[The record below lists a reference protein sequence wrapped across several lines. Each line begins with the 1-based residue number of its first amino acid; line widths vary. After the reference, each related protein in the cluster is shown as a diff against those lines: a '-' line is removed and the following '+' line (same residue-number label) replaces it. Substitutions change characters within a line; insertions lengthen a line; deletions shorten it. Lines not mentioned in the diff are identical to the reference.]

1 MAITINTNVTAMT
14 AQRNLNSA
22 SSSVADSMQKLS
34 SGLRI
39 NSAKDDAAGLQI
51 SNRLTNQTNGLN
63 VAMRNANDG
72 VSMAQTAEG
81 AMQESTTI
89 MERMRELAL
98 QSANGS
104 NSDKDREAMQK
115 EMGQLQAEMN
125 RIADTTS
132 FGGQNLLDG
141 SFGSKSFQI
150 GANSNETQSL
160 GLMDVSAH
168 AIGRDYK
175 NLDTGPTAVEVKGG
189 TSTGDGAFSL
199 NLNGTSHDVA
209 ITKDMTADDL
219 KNKLNNIDGVSNIGV
234 DETERE
240 ITAATAGTTSV
251 TGLAASTTTPATA
264 TTAAVTGL
272 DIDTDATITFEIDN
286 SANGDGSDM
295 KTITLDNTIITGS
308 QTQAQLNTALQ
319 TAATNAGLTNVSL
332 AATGTD
338 GFSLTR
344 ADGKDVTIN
353 HQKDDGTGTGAT
365 ANIAVDGG
373 TATAVGTTQATAT
386 ATGGTEAVGESID
399 FNIGGQSITLN
410 GADFAS
416 QQALQ
421 DKLDTVFN
429 AADSNITVTATAGGA
444 FDITSNDGS
453 EVKVSAELKGNDA
466 GTTATIETA
475 DGTGTVALAGDGTT
489 EGKTNTHGGV
499 EAVTEKAFTID
510 FSAMKL
516 NTDVEEVSFSTT
528 DFDGNTATEDMT
540 IGSATTTESVASLD
554 LSTAEGAQ
562 NAIDVLDAAM
572 EQIDEKR
579 AEIGAFQNRMNHT
592 MSNLANINENVN
604 ASNSRIKDVDF
615 ASETINMTKGQILQ
629 QAGTSILAQ
638 AKQIPQAALSLLG

>member
-141 SFGSKSFQI
+141 SFGEKSFQI

-160 GLMDVSAH
+160 ELMDVSSH
-168 AIGRDYK
+168 SLGRSYSGVADVTK
-175 NLDTGPTAVEVKGG
+175 ALADEFEAG
-189 TSTGDGAFSL
+189 TSTGDKTFSL
-199 NLNGTSHDVA
+199 KLGDTEHKIEV
-209 ITKDMTADDL
+209 TKDMTAEDL
-219 KNKLNNIDGVSNIGV
+219 QNKLNNIDGISNIKVTNGDVEGAAAEDAVAATQTITGMSGEFSLAIGGIAAVPV
-234 DETERE
+234 DMTSESVDDVIDNINTA
-240 ITAATAGTTSV
+240 ITAVNGDASATPPVTGTAPGTLDGMKASKDEDGNIVITGKSDGSTLAITATAI
-251 TGLAASTTTPATA
+251 
-264 TTAAVTGL
+264 
-272 DIDTDATITFEIDN
+272 DIDTAGSVTV
-286 SANGDGSDM
+286 GD
-295 KTITLDNTIITGS
+295 KTS
-308 QTQAQLNTALQ
+308 
-319 TAATNAGLTNVSL
+319 S
-332 AATGTD
+332 
-338 GFSLTR
+338 S
-344 ADGKDVTIN
+344 
-353 HQKDDGTGTGAT
+353 
-365 ANIAVDGG
+365 
-373 TATAVGTTQATAT
+373 
-386 ATGGTEAVGESID
+386 
-399 FNIGGQSITLN
+399 
-410 GADFAS
+410 
-416 QQALQ
+416 
-421 DKLDTVFN
+421 
-429 AADSNITVTATAGGA
+429 
-444 FDITSNDGS
+444 
-453 EVKVSAELKGNDA
+453 
-466 GTTATIETA
+466 
-475 DGTGTVALAGDGTT
+475 AGDGTT
-489 EGKTNTHGGV
+489 AVVAGGLV
-499 EAVTEKAFTID
+499 NAAGVSAKPEVAGTFDIDLSNAKFDVGIETYSLNGGADEAV
-510 FSAMKL
+510 
-516 NTDVEEVSFSTT
+516 NTGTV
-528 DFDGNTATEDMT
+528 
-540 IGSATTTESVASLD
+540 TTESVASLD

-572 EQIDEKR
+572 EQVDDKR

>member
-141 SFGSKSFQI
+141 SFGEKSFQI

-160 GLMDVSAH
+160 ELMDVSSH
-168 AIGRDYK
+168 SLGRSYSGVADVTK
-175 NLDTGPTAVEVKGG
+175 ALADEFEAG
-189 TSTGDGAFSL
+189 TSTGDKTFSL
-199 NLNGTSHDVA
+199 KLGDTEHKIEV
-209 ITKDMTADDL
+209 TKDMTAEDL
-219 KNKLNNIDGVSNIGV
+219 QNKLNNIDGISNIKVTNGDVEGKAAEAAVQATQTLSGV
-234 DETERE
+234 STAVKGMGLTIAGLDNKVAVAKDDTNQDIVDAINAE
-240 ITAATAGTTSV
+240 ITATENNAAGSTTGMKAELDKDGNILV
-251 TGLAASTTTPATA
+251 TG
-264 TTAAVTGL
+264 
-272 DIDTDATITFEIDN
+272 
-286 SANGDGSDM
+286 
-295 KTITLDNTIITGS
+295 
-308 QTQAQLNTALQ
+308 
-319 TAATNAGLTNVSL
+319 
-332 AATGTD
+332 
-338 GFSLTR
+338 
-344 ADGKDVTIN
+344 
-353 HQKDDGTGTGAT
+353 KDDGTQLDIKADFVANAAGDTITIGAT
-365 ANIAVDGG
+365 KVDGAAAAVPAAGETTTNGAAAKPEVAG
-373 TATAVGTTQATAT
+373 TFDIDLSNAKFDVGIETYSLN
-386 ATGGTEAVGESID
+386 GGADEAV
-399 FNIGGQSITLN
+399 N
-410 GADFAS
+410 
-416 QQALQ
+416 
-421 DKLDTVFN
+421 
-429 AADSNITVTATAGGA
+429 
-444 FDITSNDGS
+444 
-453 EVKVSAELKGNDA
+453 
-466 GTTATIETA
+466 
-475 DGTGTVALAGDGTT
+475 TGTV
-489 EGKTNTHGGV
+489 
-499 EAVTEKAFTID
+499 
-510 FSAMKL
+510 
-516 NTDVEEVSFSTT
+516 
-528 DFDGNTATEDMT
+528 
-540 IGSATTTESVASLD
+540 TTESVASLD

-572 EQIDEKR
+572 EQVDDKR

>member
-1 MAITINTNVTAMT
+1 MT

-81 AMQESTTI
+81 AMQETTTI

-141 SFGSKSFQI
+141 SFGEKSFQI

-160 GLMDVSAH
+160 GLTDVSSH
-168 AIGRDYK
+168 SLGRDYK
-175 NLDTGPTAVEVKGG
+175 NLKAGPEAVELLAG
-189 TSTGDGAFSL
+189 TSTEDKKFSL
-199 NLNGTSHDVA
+199 GINGTSNDID
-209 ITKDMTADDL
+209 ITQDMTADDL
-219 KNKLNNIDGVSNIGV
+219 KNKLNNIDGVSNIEV
-234 DETERE
+234 EEVERE
-240 ITAATAGTTSV
+240 ITPLTKGETAVTGLGAQALKASTTAV
-251 TGLAASTTTPATA
+251 TGLAIDGGSGDTINLEIAGTKVVLNEAALTDENTLMSAINDALKDDGNTNVTASA
-264 TTAAVTGL
+264 
-272 DIDTDATITFEIDN
+272 TDATGFTLS
-286 SANGDGSDM
+286 SADGSEVAMSVD
-295 KTITLDNTIITGS
+295 IDS
-308 QTQAQLNTALQ
+308 
-319 TAATNAGLTNVSL
+319 ATNSVDT
-332 AATGTD
+332 
-338 GFSLTR
+338 
-344 ADGKDVTIN
+344 KMTIAN
-353 HQKDDGTGTGAT
+353 ATGTGAT
-365 ANIAVDGG
+365 QALTGAAQTGSTKTVGG
-373 TATAVGTTQATAT
+373 TVAESIEFDI
-386 ATGGTEAVGESID
+386 GGT
-399 FNIGGQSITLN
+399 SITLDA
-410 GADFAS
+410 ADFAS
-416 QQALQ
+416 KKDLQA
-421 DKLDTVFN
+421 KLDTFGG
-429 AADSNITVTATAGGA
+429 AGITLTATAA
-444 FDITSNDGS
+444 DGFKIIADDGV
-453 EVKVSAELKGNDA
+453 ETKVE
-466 GTTATIETA
+466 TTINGEAAATKATIVGA
-475 DGTGTVALAGDGTT
+475 DGTGTQALAGTGGAGTT
-489 EGKTNTHGGV
+489 GSTKTMGGV
-499 EAVTEKAFTID
+499 EAVTEKGFKLD
-510 FSAMKL
+510 FSDMKL
-516 NTDVEEVSFSTT
+516 DTDIETIEFTTEE
-528 DFDGNTATEDMT
+528 FDGNKNTQKLAIGEDT
-540 IGSATTTESVASLD
+540 ITESVASLD

-572 EQIDEKR
+572 EKVDEKR

>member
-115 EMGQLQAEMN
+115 EMGQLQSEMN

-141 SFGSKSFQI
+141 SFGEKSFQI

-160 GLMDVSAH
+160 ELMDVSSH
-168 AIGRDYK
+168 SLGRSYSGVADVTK
-175 NLDTGPTAVEVKGG
+175 ALADEFEAG
-189 TSTGDGAFSL
+189 TSTGDKTFSL
-199 NLNGTSHDVA
+199 KLGDTEHKIEV
-209 ITKDMTADDL
+209 TKDMTAEDL
-219 KNKLNNIDGVSNIGV
+219 QNKLNNIDGISNIKVTNGDV
-234 DETERE
+234 EGKAAEAAVQATQTLSGISTTGAGDMTLAINGIGNVTVSQGDTNED
-240 ITAATAGTTSV
+240 IKDAINASIATAE
-251 TGLAASTTTPATA
+251 A
-264 TTAAVTGL
+264 TTAGSTTGMKAEL
-272 DIDTDATITFEIDN
+272 DKDGNITIT
-286 SANGDGSDM
+286 G
-295 KTITLDNTIITGS
+295 
-308 QTQAQLNTALQ
+308 
-319 TAATNAGLTNVSL
+319 
-332 AATGTD
+332 
-338 GFSLTR
+338 
-344 ADGKDVTIN
+344 
-353 HQKDDGTGTGAT
+353 KDDGTQLTVTAAYAT
-365 ANIAVDGG
+365 NAAGSTI
-373 TATAVGTTQATAT
+373 
-386 ATGGTEAVGESID
+386 
-399 FNIGGQSITLN
+399 NIGGTDVVGVAGSAVAADGPGATTNGAAAVAEVAGTFDIDLSNAKFDVGIETYNLN
-410 GADFAS
+410 GAGDEA
-416 QQALQ
+416 
-421 DKLDTVFN
+421 V
-429 AADSNITVTATAGGA
+429 NI
-444 FDITSNDGS
+444 
-453 EVKVSAELKGNDA
+453 
-466 GTTATIETA
+466 
-475 DGTGTVALAGDGTT
+475 GTV
-489 EGKTNTHGGV
+489 
-499 EAVTEKAFTID
+499 
-510 FSAMKL
+510 
-516 NTDVEEVSFSTT
+516 
-528 DFDGNTATEDMT
+528 
-540 IGSATTTESVASLD
+540 TTESVASLD

-562 NAIDVLDAAM
+562 NAIDVLDSAM
-572 EQIDEKR
+572 EQVDEKR

>member
-141 SFGSKSFQI
+141 SFGEKSFQI
-150 GANSNETQSL
+150 GANSNETQEL
-160 GLMDVSAH
+160 GLMDVSSH
-168 AIGRDYK
+168 ALGRSYSGVADATEAVTADFEGGLSTGSSEFAFK
-175 NLDTGPTAVEVKGG
+175 LGDTEHKINVTQDMTAEDLQNKINNANGISNVSVVEKTAGVAAEDAVATTQTISGLNTSNAGDLTLTVGAKDFTVAKDSDEADLVAAINADATSKAAGITASLDTKTNEITISKADGTDLAIKAEYKGAAAGNSITIGTGPAYNGGAAAVAAKSFD
-189 TSTGDGAFSL
+189 STNGSEAVAEEAATFDIDFSKAKFDVGIDTYDIGDGA
-199 NLNGTSHDVA
+199 
-209 ITKDMTADDL
+209 
-219 KNKLNNIDGVSNIGV
+219 KNV
-234 DETERE
+234 
-240 ITAATAGTTSV
+240 
-251 TGLAASTTTPATA
+251 
-264 TTAAVTGL
+264 
-272 DIDTDATITFEIDN
+272 
-286 SANGDGSDM
+286 
-295 KTITLDNTIITGS
+295 
-308 QTQAQLNTALQ
+308 
-319 TAATNAGLTNVSL
+319 
-332 AATGTD
+332 ATGT
-338 GFSLTR
+338 
-344 ADGKDVTIN
+344 V
-353 HQKDDGTGTGAT
+353 
-365 ANIAVDGG
+365 
-373 TATAVGTTQATAT
+373 
-386 ATGGTEAVGESID
+386 
-399 FNIGGQSITLN
+399 
-410 GADFAS
+410 
-416 QQALQ
+416 
-421 DKLDTVFN
+421 
-429 AADSNITVTATAGGA
+429 
-444 FDITSNDGS
+444 
-453 EVKVSAELKGNDA
+453 
-466 GTTATIETA
+466 
-475 DGTGTVALAGDGTT
+475 
-489 EGKTNTHGGV
+489 
-499 EAVTEKAFTID
+499 
-510 FSAMKL
+510 
-516 NTDVEEVSFSTT
+516 
-528 DFDGNTATEDMT
+528 
-540 IGSATTTESVASLD
+540 TTESVASLD

-572 EQIDEKR
+572 EQVDDKR

>member
-115 EMGQLQAEMN
+115 EMGQLQSEMN

-132 FGGQNLLDG
+132 FGGQSLLDG
-141 SFGSKSFQI
+141 SFGTKSFQI
-150 GANSNETQSL
+150 GANSNETQEL
-160 GLMDVSAH
+160 GLMDVSSH
-168 AIGRDYK
+168 ALGREYK
-175 NLDTGPTAVEVKGG
+175 NLDAGPSDVEVLGG
-189 TSTGDGAFSL
+189 TSTGDGSFAL
-199 NLNGTSHDVA
+199 NINGEAQNIA
-209 ITKDMTADDL
+209 ITKDMKAEDL
-219 KNKLNNIDGVSNIGV
+219 QNKINNIDGVSDVKVAEIASKEAVASEGAVSGLNI
-234 DETERE
+234 
-240 ITAATAGTTSV
+240 AGDGEV
-251 TGLAASTTTPATA
+251 T
-264 TTAAVTGL
+264 
-272 DIDTDATITFEIDN
+272 FKIDN
-286 SANGDGSDM
+286 SDAADGSDE
-295 KTITLDNTIITGS
+295 KTITLVAADI
-308 QTQAQLNTALQ
+308 ADKTALE
-319 TAATNAGLTNVSL
+319 AKLNGAGLTNVTL
-332 AATGTD
+332 VANDDGK
-338 GFSLTR
+338 GFSIER
-344 ADGKDVTIN
+344 ADGKDVAIK
-353 HQKDDGTGTGAT
+353 HIKDAGTGSAG
-365 ANIAVDGG
+365 ANISVNGA
-373 TATAVGTTQATAT
+373 AASAVGTSEATAT
-386 ATGGTEAVGESID
+386 ATGSEAEAGGFKLD
-399 FNIGGQSITLN
+399 FSGM
-410 GADFAS
+410 
-416 QQALQ
+416 
-421 DKLDTVFN
+421 KLDTSV
-429 AADSNITVTATAGGA
+429 STV
-444 FDITSNDGS
+444 SY
-453 EVKVSAELKGNDA
+453 
-466 GTTATIETA
+466 GTTKIDGTA
-475 DGTGTVALAGDGTT
+475 DAA
-489 EGKTNTHGGV
+489 
-499 EAVTEKAFTID
+499 
-510 FSAMKL
+510 
-516 NTDVEEVSFSTT
+516 
-528 DFDGNTATEDMT
+528 DMT
-540 IGSATTTESVASLD
+540 IGSDTTTESVASLD

-572 EQIDEKR
+572 EQVDEKR

>member
-132 FGGQNLLDG
+132 FGGQSLLDG

-160 GLMDVSAH
+160 ELMDVSSH
-168 AIGRDYK
+168 ALGQTYKSFGEDADGNTTLSATTTAGTMGGNGALTLDIGGQSQSISVGY
-175 NLDTGPTAVEVKGG
+175 
-189 TSTGDGAFSL
+189 
-199 NLNGTSHDVA
+199 
-209 ITKDMTADDL
+209 DMTADDL
-219 KNKLNNIDGVSNIGV
+219 AEKINNIDGVSGVTVTQAGDKTPAQNATMTLENVALAAGTSGSLNINGKEV
-234 DETERE
+234 DL
-240 ITAATAGTTSV
+240 ADAVGLATASGVQNQKIAELINNVSGDTGVKATFVADGANAGSITLEGSDGKAIDISANLTGATGAAGTSS
-251 TGLAASTTTPATA
+251 GAGAAGATA
-264 TTAAVTGL
+264 TIDLGTGNTVTG
-272 DIDTDATITFEIDN
+272 
-286 SANGDGSDM
+286 
-295 KTITLDNTIITGS
+295 
-308 QTQAQLNTALQ
+308 
-319 TAATNAGLTNVSL
+319 
-332 AATGTD
+332 
-338 GFSLTR
+338 
-344 ADGKDVTIN
+344 
-353 HQKDDGTGTGAT
+353 
-365 ANIAVDGG
+365 
-373 TATAVGTTQATAT
+373 
-386 ATGGTEAVGESID
+386 
-399 FNIGGQSITLN
+399 
-410 GADFAS
+410 
-416 QQALQ
+416 
-421 DKLDTVFN
+421 
-429 AADSNITVTATAGGA
+429 AGGA
-444 FDITSNDGS
+444 GGVNDGDPG
-453 EVKVSAELKGNDA
+453 AA
-466 GTTATIETA
+466 GTSGNGSAVEKGTPAEKGDFTINFATAKLDASI
-475 DGTGTVALAGDGTT
+475 DGAVSVGGTT
-489 EGKTNTHGGV
+489 ITQTEG
-499 EAVTEKAFTID
+499 
-510 FSAMKL
+510 
-516 NTDVEEVSFSTT
+516 
-528 DFDGNTATEDMT
+528 
-540 IGSATTTESVASLD
+540 TTTESVASLD
-554 LSTAEGAQ
+554 LSTAAGAQ

-572 EQIDEKR
+572 EQVDEKR

>member
-141 SFGSKSFQI
+141 SFGEKSFQI
-150 GANSNETQSL
+150 GANSNETQEL
-160 GLMDVSAH
+160 GLMDVSSH
-168 AIGRDYK
+168 ALGRSYSGVADTTEAVTADFEGGLSTGSSEFAFKLGDTEHKINVTQDMTAEDLQNKINNANGISNVSVVEKTAGAAAEDAVQAEMSIGAASGKFTLAIEGVDIAIDTATQK
-175 NLDTGPTAVEVKGG
+175 DNAAIAAEINTKLADANKAGGAKEGLLDGVAAEVDKDGNLVIKGNEDGSELSVKATVTKTDLGAVTVNGVKTENTNTGAAADVVGTEQKLSGTAAVAEKAATFDIDFSKAKFDVGIE
-189 TSTGDGAFSL
+189 TYDIGDGA
-199 NLNGTSHDVA
+199 
-209 ITKDMTADDL
+209 
-219 KNKLNNIDGVSNIGV
+219 KNV
-234 DETERE
+234 
-240 ITAATAGTTSV
+240 
-251 TGLAASTTTPATA
+251 
-264 TTAAVTGL
+264 
-272 DIDTDATITFEIDN
+272 
-286 SANGDGSDM
+286 
-295 KTITLDNTIITGS
+295 
-308 QTQAQLNTALQ
+308 
-319 TAATNAGLTNVSL
+319 
-332 AATGTD
+332 ATGT
-338 GFSLTR
+338 
-344 ADGKDVTIN
+344 V
-353 HQKDDGTGTGAT
+353 
-365 ANIAVDGG
+365 
-373 TATAVGTTQATAT
+373 
-386 ATGGTEAVGESID
+386 
-399 FNIGGQSITLN
+399 
-410 GADFAS
+410 
-416 QQALQ
+416 
-421 DKLDTVFN
+421 
-429 AADSNITVTATAGGA
+429 
-444 FDITSNDGS
+444 
-453 EVKVSAELKGNDA
+453 
-466 GTTATIETA
+466 
-475 DGTGTVALAGDGTT
+475 
-489 EGKTNTHGGV
+489 
-499 EAVTEKAFTID
+499 
-510 FSAMKL
+510 
-516 NTDVEEVSFSTT
+516 
-528 DFDGNTATEDMT
+528 
-540 IGSATTTESVASLD
+540 TTESVASLD

-572 EQIDEKR
+572 EQVDDKR